1 MDFSPPQQVP
11 LHCIVNANF
20 LGFQWQ
26 QRQKFLLCRKVITM
40 CAQLAVPYY
49 CSPQTHQTEVN
60 TRSTCA
66 GPNLAFSLHLLT
78 VFKPSW
84 TLAIAERI
92 SVLFSQWFCHCLFND
107 LDIDEGFFVLGE
119 DVHHFKWCL
128 GWCASVLCLF
138 RWLFLEDS
146 FQFFYLFFAEVASHY
161 KVLGK
166 VAVNFGEMLLRVAFF
181 RDTKVRATGQT
192 HIRTHLWKKKQ
203 VVSHSSR
210 TYFFP
215 SY

>member
-1 MDFSPPQQVP
+1 MSWSICSETLYLVFERLQSGPSGHDVTFYVTSCLLMNDAVIVRTFSKVWVHFAMCNKSGVRSCHLCYSISCYRNQFFNGFFPPQQVP

-78 VFKPSW
+78 VFKPS
-84 TLAIAERI
+84 
-92 SVLFSQWFCHCLFND
+92 
-107 LDIDEGFFVLGE
+107 
-119 DVHHFKWCL
+119 
-128 GWCASVLCLF
+128 
-138 RWLFLEDS
+138 
-146 FQFFYLFFAEVASHY
+146 
-161 KVLGK
+161 
-166 VAVNFGEMLLRVAFF
+166 
-181 RDTKVRATGQT
+181 
-192 HIRTHLWKKKQ
+192 
-203 VVSHSSR
+203 
-210 TYFFP
+210 
-215 SY
+215 